1 MSLIKRT
8 LDFLK
13 TRYVD
18 IDIKE
23 VKKFFISMNKS
34 IWKKNKSKN
43 KLLVITQ
50 CTYPASIMEFMP
62 IVKNIEKDLRLEAII
77 TLPGNR
83 KNNVNNGL
91 VFESYGIEEF
101 IFLSKI
107 RVGLLIKALFE
118 SIALYSKVETGDHLL
133 KIEHEGVNIGEPI
146 YDTIVRSTN
155 NPITIE
161 EIKLSYFRY
170 FFKAVYMN
178 LVFSEILERKE
189 IKVAFI
195 VEEISYAP
203 YGIFLRRLSNSDIKT
218 YMQTYNRG
226 VFRKINKKRESITIK
241 INGNYTEKRI
251 KEDKELLNKASIYM
265 ENRIKGISSSLL
277 VEGYNGKR
285 LFNRSD
291 LEKIFKIDLNKKN
304 VVLAVH
310 CFRDAAHYSEG
321 SIYKDYFVWM
331 IETIKILIQNHNV
344 NIFVKEHPAA
354 SFYKEEGI
362 IADALKK
369 IDKERVHFLPLDFN
383 TASIIDCMDY
393 VVTAC
398 GTMALEMS
406 CFGIPGITTSK
417 GYYYGFGIDINID
430 NIVKYREVLLNI
442 QNIDRLSLEKQNK
455 AKKIMY
461 LIAEDRLKIEL
472 LPPELFYDNMEY
484 LLNVDRQWDFLVD
497 KIREGYNIDWFSEDF
512 NLEFSEDYFSV
523 ERKKEN

>member
-1 MSLIKRT
+1 
-8 LDFLK
+8 
-13 TRYVD
+13 
-18 IDIKE
+18 
-23 VKKFFISMNKS
+23 
-34 IWKKNKSKN
+34 
-43 KLLVITQ
+43 
-50 CTYPASIMEFMP
+50 
-62 IVKNIEKDLRLEAII
+62 
-77 TLPGNR
+77 
-83 KNNVNNGL
+83 
-91 VFESYGIEEF
+91 
-101 IFLSKI
+101 
-107 RVGLLIKALFE
+107 
-118 SIALYSKVETGDHLL
+118 
-133 KIEHEGVNIGEPI
+133 
-146 YDTIVRSTN
+146 
-155 NPITIE
+155 
-161 EIKLSYFRY
+161 
-170 FFKAVYMN
+170 
-178 LVFSEILERKE
+178 
-189 IKVAFI
+189 
-195 VEEISYAP
+195 
-203 YGIFLRRLSNSDIKT
+203 
-218 YMQTYNRG
+218 MQTRSRG
-226 VFRKINKKRESITIK
+226 VFRKIGASRESITIK
-241 INGNYTEKRI
+241 INKEYTEKRI
-251 KEDKELLNKASIYM
+251 MKHPKLLELSEKYINT
-265 ENRIKGISSSLL
+265 RINGTSQSLL
-277 VEGYNGKR
+277 VKGYQGDKKIYNR
-285 LFNRSD
+285 LD
-291 LEKIFKIDLNKKN
+291 LARIFKIDLNKKN